1 MKRDQI
7 KFKVKGFSGESAYNL
22 EPLTRRES
30 MEVFHKSA
38 QIIAQAVGLV
48 TESDTEMKAL
58 SSVVKS
64 LDPGTLWSIA
74 KAVFREA
81 VIVNE
86 NGKFEI
92 TDLDESDY
100 FDNRPEE
107 FYLALAYAIKE
118 NYPKVFFTLQEAL
131 GVSLDEMLELGGLHQ
146 KSPKQA

>member
-30 MEVFHKSA
+30 MEVFHKA
-38 QIIAQAVGLV
+38 FQMVARAMDAV
-48 TESDTEMKAL
+48 TETDSEMGALLSVIKTLDSDTIW
-58 SSVVKS
+58 
-64 LDPGTLWSIA
+64 DIA
-74 KAVFREA
+74 KAVLREA

-86 NGKFEI
+86 KGKFEI

-100 FDNRPEE
+100 FDDRPEE
-107 FYLALAYAIKE
+107 FYLALAHAIKE
-118 NYPKVFFTLQEAL
+118 NYPKVFFTLQETL